1 MVKVNYTIKNEEG
14 LHARPASDLCKEAA
28 NFKSS
33 ISLLKD
39 GEEYDVATPVQE
51 WLYKEDLTI
60 IGEGEGT
67 NELGEYVVGDGK
79 DGKKVYYLN
88 EKGKYRPKQPGEV

>member
-39 GEEYDVATPVQE
+39 GEEYDAKSILMVLCMGAV
-51 WLYKEDLTI
+51 KGDTI
-60 IGEGEGT
+60 EIKAEGE
-67 NELGEYVVGDGK
+67 D
-79 DGKKVYYLN
+79 
-88 EKGKYRPKQPGEV
+88 EKEALDALVKTLDTER